1 MAYVSRDIK
10 DRIAEGDDLFYIQN
24 VGAGVY
30 KLIPAPTSV
39 TEPGTPINKSLLQLM
54 EDRIV
59 YLMNRLADEITS
71 NPFNMSFGDLTGI
84 AVTGV
89 WNKSLSRI
97 EC

>member
-71 NPFNMSFGDLTGI
+71 NPFNMSFATLQGLS
-84 AVTGV
+84 VTGV
-89 WNKSLSRI
+89 WNEDAQRI